1 MQYTVYTRT
10 GKTFSVDS
18 DLTDAEAQE
27 VLATKAPA
35 SDDFAGSLAG
45 KAKLSPKMRAWLH
58 VKAQWLL
65 NPRERAESTRAFP
78 GILAMLTKAREA
90 GKKFPKI
97 KLHVAPGADYAAS
110 PSRNVVIY
118 LGRNGKANVTDGGGY
133 GRGTWFGAIQPDGS
147 FREGTDAARVLPILS
162 ELDADPLRVAA
173 QHGVATG
180 ECCFCAR
187 ELTTKESRSV
197 GYGPVCAARHGLEWG
212 KIDPELDREGKGV
225 FNV

>member
-1 MQYTVYTRT
+1 MQFTVSTRT
-10 GKTFSVDS
+10 GKVFTVDS

-27 VLATKAPA
+27 VLATKAPDR
-35 SDDFAGSLAG
+35 DDFAASLAG

-65 NPRERAESTRAFP
+65 NPRERAESTDAFP
-78 GILAMLTKAREA
+78 GILGMLTKAREA
-90 GKKFPKI
+90 GKKYPKI
-97 KLHVAPGADYAAS
+97 KLSLDGAP
-110 PSRNVVIY
+110 VVIY
-118 LGRNGKANVTDGGGY
+118 LSRAGKANVTDGGSY
-133 GRGTWFGAIQPDGS
+133 GRGTWFGAVQPDGS
-147 FREGTDAARVLPILS
+147 FREGKDAARVLPILR
-162 ELDADPLRVAA
+162 ELDADPLKVAA

-197 GYGPVCAARHGLEWG
+197 GYGPVCAERHGLEWG
-212 KIDPELDREGKGV
+212 KVDPELDREGKGV